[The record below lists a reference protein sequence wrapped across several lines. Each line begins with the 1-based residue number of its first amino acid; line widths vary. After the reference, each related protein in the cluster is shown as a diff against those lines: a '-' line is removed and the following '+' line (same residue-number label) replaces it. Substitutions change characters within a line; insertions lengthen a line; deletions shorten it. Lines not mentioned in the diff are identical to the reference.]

1 MLQSRRIPRKRSAA
15 PASNLDAFLI
25 GYADVSR
32 RPLSQEQN
40 WATWA
45 IEVPRGETIMPTD
58 EVVFTDSVL
67 TFKSPVTSCQPSQR
81 GPDDVFSAPVL
92 STDGLSCCYDKIILR
107 GSGWTM

>member
-1 MLQSRRIPRKRSAA
+1 MSVKGTEWTQTI
-15 PASNLDAFLI
+15 LD
-25 GYADVSR
+25 
-32 RPLSQEQN
+32 LSTMKSVDFTIDLKGQEQN

-45 IEVPRGETIMPTD
+45 IEVPRGETIMPSD

-81 GPDDVFSAPVL
+81 RPDDVFSAPVL
-92 STDGLSCCYDKIILR
+92 STDGLNCCYDKIILR